1 MIRRRTNTGAA
12 SMRVLRTL
20 AIAVALALP
29 GAGARAELRIVTST
43 PTFADIAR
51 QVGGEHVDVESIMNG
66 PENVHTVNARP
77 SYMMLVKRADLF
89 CHAGLDAE
97 PWVPQL
103 LKGARNPRMLPGGEG
118 NVDLSVGVPLREI
131 PSQGQMSRAFGD
143 IHVYGNT
150 HYFHD
155 PMNAIIIARTMA
167 GAFARED
174 PANADAYAANADAFA
189 GRMEDLVARLREA
202 AAPFEGAPVVV
213 YHRTWPYLLSRFGFV
228 ECAEIE
234 PKPGIQPGPQHI
246 REVLDHMEADDC
258 TVILAE
264 AYANP
269 RTVRGVAERSGAT
282 VVEMAHEVNAI
293 EGVDTYDAM
302 VEHNVNAILDA
313 LRAGDSM
320 N

>member
-1 MIRRRTNTGAA
+1 
-12 SMRVLRTL
+12 MRILKTL
-20 AIAVALALP
+20 AIAVALAWS
-29 GAGARAELRIVTST
+29 GASAHAELRIVTST

-103 LKGARNPRMLPGGEG
+103 LKGARNRRMLPGGEG
-118 NVDLSVGVPLREI
+118 NVDLSAGVPLMEV
-131 PSQGQMSRAFGD
+131 PGQGQMSRAFGD

-155 PMNAIIIARTMA
+155 PMNAAIIAGTMA
-167 GAFARED
+167 DAFSRED
-174 PANADAYAANADAFA
+174 PANAEAYQANADAFA
-189 GRMEDLVARLREA
+189 ERMDDLVARLQEA
-202 AAPFEGAPVVV
+202 CEPFEGAPVVV
-213 YHRTWPYLLSRFGFV
+213 YHRTWPYLLDRFGFV

-246 REVLDHMEADDC
+246 REVVSRMEAQDC
-258 TVILAE
+258 SVILAE

-269 RTVRGVAERSGAT
+269 RTVNGVAERAGAT
-282 VVEMAHEVNAI
+282 VVEMAHEVNAV
-293 EGVDTYDAM
+293 EGVDTYEAM
-302 VEHNVNAILDA
+302 VEYNINAILDA
-313 LRAGDSM
+313 LRATAST

>member
-1 MIRRRTNTGAA
+1 
-12 SMRVLRTL
+12 MRILKTL
-20 AIAVALALP
+20 AVAVALAWS
-29 GAGARAELRIVTST
+29 GAAHAELRIVTST

-89 CHAGLDAE
+89 LHAGLDAE

-103 LKGARNPRMLPGGEG
+103 LKGARNRRMLPGGEG
-118 NVDLSVGVPLREI
+118 NVDLSAGVPLKEI
-131 PSQGQMSRAFGD
+131 PGEGQISRAFGD

-155 PMNAIIIARTMA
+155 PKNAVIIAGTIA
-167 GAFARED
+167 DAFARED
-174 PANADAYAANADAFA
+174 PANADDYRANAAAFA
-189 GRMEDLVARLREA
+189 ERMDDLIARLQEITE
-202 AAPFEGAPVVV
+202 PFEGAPVVV
-213 YHRTWPYLLSRFGFV
+213 YHRTWPYLLDRFGFV

-234 PKPGIQPGPQHI
+234 PKPGIQPGPRHI
-246 REVLDHMEADDC
+246 REVLEHMEEDDC
-258 TVILAE
+258 SVILAE

-269 RTVRGVAERSGAT
+269 RTVRGVAERSGAA

-293 EGVDTYDAM
+293 DGVDTYDKM
-302 VEHNVNAILDA
+302 VEHNVTAIIDA
-313 LRAGDSM
+313 LRAGASA

>member
-1 MIRRRTNTGAA
+1 
-12 SMRVLRTL
+12 MRILKTL
-20 AIAVALALP
+20 VFAVALACF
-29 GAGARAELRIVTST
+29 GAAAHAELRVVTST

-103 LKGARNPRMLPGGEG
+103 LKGARNRRMLPGGEG
-118 NVDLSVGVPLREI
+118 NVDLSAGVPLKEV

-155 PMNAIIIARTMA
+155 PMNAAIIAGTMA
-167 GAFARED
+167 DAFARED
-174 PANADAYAANADAFA
+174 PGNADAYHANADAFA
-189 GRMEDLVARLREA
+189 DRMDDLVARLQEA
-202 AAPFEGAPVVV
+202 AEPFRGAPVVV
-213 YHRTWPYLLSRFGFV
+213 YHRTWPYLLDRFGFV

-246 REVLDHMEADDC
+246 REVVSRMEAQDC
-258 TVILAE
+258 SVILAE

-269 RTVRGVAERSGAT
+269 RTVNGVAERAGAT
-282 VVEMAHEVNAI
+282 VVDMAHEVNAI
-293 EGVDTYDAM
+293 EGVDTYDKM
-302 VEHNVNAILDA
+302 VEYNINAILEA
-313 LRAGDSM
+313 LRATDSA